1 MMTRNRIAGLVSMAA
16 LAGYCSVS
24 TALAT
29 TLVRLSLEQMS
40 QASTAIV
47 RGRVVSQ
54 ETGWNPEHT
63 EVITSET
70 IAVENVFKGQPPSTL
85 IVEQLGGTIGNL
97 HEYVAGTVHF
107 RPQVSYLLFLE
118 PAGEDST
125 RYRVVGMAQGAYRI
139 YQDAMTHEERVV
151 RPLGNMFYAAGAK
164 PSADTAPLK
173 QFDQE
178 LAVASRAPLVI
189 PSGTPLAVRVETAQS
204 RGVGRLA
211 LLARTTSEVYP
222 SPTVVIPVG
231 SAVEGTA
238 ERVAGVW
245 RIHWTDVS
253 IRGRRV
259 PIAAANEAPARGSL
273 AGELLVVRVR

>member
-1 MMTRNRIAGLVSMAA
+1 MRTRSRIAGLVSIAA
-16 LAGYCSVS
+16 LAGYYSVS
-24 TALAT
+24 TALST

-54 ETGWNPEHT
+54 ETLWNPQHT
-63 EVITSET
+63 EIITSTAIE
-70 IAVENVFKGQPPSTL
+70 VEDVFKGQPSSTL

-107 RPQVSYLLFLE
+107 RPQASYLLFLE

-125 RYRVVGMAQGAYRI
+125 LYRVVGMAQGAYRI
-139 YQDAMTHEERVV
+139 YQDAITHEERVV
-151 RPLGNMFYAAGAK
+151 RPLGNVFYAAAAK
-164 PSADTAPLK
+164 PSEGTAPLK

-178 LAVASRAPLVI
+178 VTAALRAPLVI
-189 PSGTPLAVRVETAQS
+189 PAGTALAVRVETAPS

-222 SPTVVIPVG
+222 SPTLVIPVG
-231 SAVEGTA
+231 SEVQGTA

-259 PIAAANEAPARGSL
+259 PIAAASKEPARESL
-273 AGELLVVRVR
+273 GGKLFVVTVR